1 MRYAAVAK
9 TDFAVYAGAEI
20 SMAISKSGAQC
31 VARRREEFAA
41 AVARW
46 PYPET
51 FAGMDLLDIVGFP
64 GNKMK
69 LAEYHRNGM
78 IEVAAPKAP
87 GGGKRWRFA
96 RWVCEKF
103 DGVAE

>member
-1 MRYAAVAK
+1 
-9 TDFAVYAGAEI
+9 
-20 SMAISKSGAQC
+20 MAISKSGAQC

-64 GNKMK
+64 GNKIK
-69 LAEYHRNGM
+69 LAEYRRNGM

-103 DGVAE
+103 EEVAE